1 LADLIPPLLPGGTG
15 KVRLGL
21 WMAFFLICNMLGV
34 EAFRAALTL
43 PFDEALL
50 PAALSV
56 PLLGLTAFGAT
67 RLLSNWRHPDE

>member
-1 LADLIPPLLPGGTG
+1 
-15 KVRLGL
+15 
-21 WMAFFLICNMLGV
+21 MLSKMS
-34 EAFRAALTL
+34 ALTL

-67 RLLSNWRHPDE
+67 RLLTTWRQRDE